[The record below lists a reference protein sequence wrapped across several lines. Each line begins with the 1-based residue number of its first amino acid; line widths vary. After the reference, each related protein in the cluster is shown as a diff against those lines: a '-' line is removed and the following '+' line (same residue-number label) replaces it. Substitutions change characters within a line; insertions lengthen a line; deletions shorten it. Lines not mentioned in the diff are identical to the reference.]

1 MAIECLPSE
10 ARFQMLYYEQL
21 DIAKMRIA
29 EITTLREKLKV
40 AEEAIAFATK
50 PICMCFA
57 GCPECDPTGIP
68 TLKEALAKIREE

>member
-29 EITTLREKLKV
+29 EITTLRETLRV
-40 AEEAIAFATK
+40 AEKALVK
-50 PICMCFA
+50 CRYRSL
-57 GCPECDPTGIP
+57 CDEVVD
-68 TLKEALAKIREE
+68 EALAKIREVK

>member
-29 EITTLREKLKV
+29 EITTLREKLRV
-40 AEEAIAFATK
+40 AEEAFELAKIELIEIGSCA
-50 PICMCFA
+50 
-57 GCPECDPTGIP
+57 E
-68 TLKEALAKIREE
+68 TLDEALAKIRE

>member
-1 MAIECLPSE
+1 MGTKEFMAFS
-10 ARFQMLYYEQL
+10 AAQL
-21 DIAKMRIA
+21 AMKASDMEY

-50 PICMCFA
+50 PICLCFA

-68 TLKEALAKIREE
+68 TLKEALAKIREVK